1 MASNEK
7 SRNVRLPNV
16 VEALLPI
23 VVMMG
28 LMIYGLNFTDGTYVD
43 AHMPLAVSIVVACII
58 GCFCGHS
65 FSDMLAGMID
75 RLNATMEAILILCT
89 VGLLVA
95 SFLMSG
101 TIPALIY
108 YGLNLLTPQL
118 FLPVGC
124 FLCAIVGLACGSSWT
139 ATATMGIAML
149 GIGAGLGIPAPI
161 TAGMAISGAYVGDK
175 FSPLSDTT
183 NLAAA
188 VSETGLFDHVTAMV
202 STTAPTFVLALIAY
216 AILGV
221 VISNGNYDPTVATD
235 IQKVIASGFN
245 INPFLLVPILVVIIA
260 CVMKLPGLVGVT
272 ISVVTGVL
280 FAVIFQ
286 GVGSLADL
294 FDMLHY
300 GYGFELEEAQVAAM
314 NLTSYLAPS
323 GEMTNAYETVSSL
336 LNRGGMDHTMGT
348 VNLILLAVAYGG
360 ALERCGCTEALFGGL
375 KKRINSVGSLI
386 LATMATS
393 LFCDATMC
401 DQFLGIGVPAPL
413 YVEKYDELGLGRNM
427 MSRTLE
433 DCGTLWAA
441 MFPWTGCGAYQQGV
455 FGMSPFTYFPYAFV
469 NLLNPIYA
477 AITAFLGR
485 NIFWA
490 DGSYTN
496 ILGKTKAGKP
506 AGAPAEAHE
515 KALEL
520 LSIFDMQDMADHQAG
535 SLPYGAQRRLE
546 IVRALATGPSLL
558 LLDEPAAG
566 MNPSETAEL
575 MNNIRKIRDTF
586 QIAIML
592 IEHDMNLV
600 MGVCEGICVLNFGRI
615 IAKGTPDDIQ
625 ANPAVIEAYLG
636 RQKEA

>member
-7 SRNVRLPNV
+7 TRAVRLPNV
-16 VEALLPI
+16 VEALIPI

-28 LMIYGLNFTDGTYVD
+28 LMIYGLNFTDETYVD
-43 AHMPLAVSIVVACII
+43 AHMPLAVSIVVACIVGGI
-58 GCFCGHS
+58 CGHS

-202 STTAPTFVLALIAY
+202 STTAPTFVIAIILY
-216 AILGV
+216 AILGFTG
-221 VISNGNYDPTVATD
+221 SNGNYDPTVATELQAALKEGFNLNPLVLLP
-235 IQKVIASGFN
+235 IVVVIA
-245 INPFLLVPILVVIIA
+245 A
-260 CVMKLPGLVGVT
+260 CVLKLPGLVG
-272 ISVVTGVL
+272 IALSVGTGII

-286 GVGSLADL
+286 GVGSLHDL

-300 GYGFELEEAQVAAM
+300 GYSFESSNELAS
-314 NLTSYLAPS
+314 NLLT
-323 GEMTNAYETVSSL
+323 
-336 LNRGGMDHTMGT
+336 RGGMDHTMWT
-348 VNLILLAVAYGG
+348 INLILLAVAYGG
-360 ALERCGCTEALFGGL
+360 ALERCGCTETLFGKL
-375 KKRINSVGSLI
+375 KTKLNSVGSLI
-386 LATMATS
+386 LATLLTS

-413 YVEKYDELGLGRNM
+413 YVEKYDELGLSRNM

-433 DCGTLWAA
+433 DCGTLWAV
-441 MFPWTGCGAYQQGV
+441 MFPWTGCGAYQMGV
-455 FGMSPFTYFPYAFV
+455 LGISPIYYFPFAFV

-506 AGAPAEAHE
+506 AAAPAEAHE
-515 KALEL
+515 KALKALE
-520 LSIFDMQDMADHQAG
+520 A
-535 SLPYGAQRRLE
+535 RR
-546 IVRALATGPSLL
+546 
-558 LLDEPAAG
+558 AAG
-566 MNPSETAEL
+566 KAP
-575 MNNIRKIRDTF
+575 KIS
-586 QIAIML
+586 A
-592 IEHDMNLV
+592 
-600 MGVCEGICVLNFGRI
+600 
-615 IAKGTPDDIQ
+615 
-625 ANPAVIEAYLG
+625 
-636 RQKEA
+636 

>member
-1 MASNEK
+1 MWYDTVVLRPCRGGAIQQAYLSLGDGSGRASTFGRGNIFKKEGYILMASNEK
-7 SRNVRLPNV
+7 TRAVRLPNV
-16 VEALLPI
+16 VEALIPI

-28 LMIYGLNFTDGTYVD
+28 LMIYGLNFTDSLYVD
-43 AHMPLAVSIVVACII
+43 AHMPLAVSIVVACIV
-58 GCFCGHS
+58 GGVCGHS
-65 FSDMLAGMID
+65 FSDMLAGMIE

-188 VSETGLFDHVTAMV
+188 VSGTGLFDHVTAMV
-202 STTAPTFVLALIAY
+202 STTAPTFVIALIGY

-221 VISNGNYDPTVATD
+221 ATSSGSYDPTVAKD
-235 IQKVIASGFN
+235 IQTVIASGFN
-245 INPFLLVPILVVIIA
+245 INPFLLVPILVVITA
-260 CVMKLPGLVGVT
+260 CVMKLPGLVGVA
-272 ISVVTGVL
+272 ISIFTGVI

-286 GVGSLADL
+286 GVGSLAEL

-300 GYGFELEEAQVAAM
+300 GYGFGVDTADAALVAAESAAL
-314 NLTSYLAPS
+314 NVS
-323 GEMTNAYETVSSL
+323 EDAYITVCDL

-348 VNLILLAVAYGG
+348 INLILLAVAYGG
-360 ALERCGCTEALFGGL
+360 ALERCGCTEALFGKL
-375 KKRINSVGSLI
+375 KSRLNSVGSLVF
-386 LATMATS
+386 ATMATS

-401 DQFLGIGVPAPL
+401 DQFLSIGVPAPL
-413 YVEKYDELGLGRNM
+413 YVEKYDELGLSRNM
-427 MSRTLE
+427 LSRTLE

-455 FGMSPFTYFPYAFV
+455 FGMSPFTYFPFAFV

-496 ILGKTKAGKP
+496 IFGKTKAGKP
-506 AGAPAEAHE
+506 AAAPAEAHE
-515 KALEL
+515 KALKALE
-520 LSIFDMQDMADHQAG
+520 A
-535 SLPYGAQRRLE
+535 RR
-546 IVRALATGPSLL
+546 
-558 LLDEPAAG
+558 AAG
-566 MNPSETAEL
+566 KAP
-575 MNNIRKIRDTF
+575 KIN
-586 QIAIML
+586 A
-592 IEHDMNLV
+592 
-600 MGVCEGICVLNFGRI
+600 
-615 IAKGTPDDIQ
+615 
-625 ANPAVIEAYLG
+625 
-636 RQKEA
+636 

>member
-28 LMIYGLNFTDGTYVD
+28 LMIYGLNFSGGTYVD
-43 AHMPLAVSIVVACII
+43 AHMPLAVSIVVACAV

-118 FLPVGC
+118 FLPIGC
-124 FLCAIVGLACGSSWT
+124 ILCAIVGLACGSSWT

-202 STTAPTFVLALIAY
+202 STTAPTFVLALIGY

-221 VISNGNYDPTVATD
+221 TTSSGSYDPTVAVEL
-235 IQKVIASGFN
+235 QAALKEGFN
-245 INPFLLVPILVVIIA
+245 MSPILLVPILVVIGA
-260 CVMKLPGLVGVT
+260 CIMRLPGLVG
-272 ISVVTGVL
+272 IALSVGTGVL

-300 GYGFELEEAQVAAM
+300 GYSFESSNE
-314 NLTSYLAPS
+314 LA
-323 GEMTNAYETVSSL
+323 VSL
-336 LNRGGMDHTMGT
+336 LNRGGMEHTMWT
-348 VNLILLAVAYGG
+348 INLILLAVAYGG
-360 ALERCGCTEALFGGL
+360 ALERCGCTEALFGKL
-375 KKRINSVGSLI
+375 KNRLNSVGSLI
-386 LATMATS
+386 FTTMATS

-413 YVEKYDELGLGRNM
+413 YVEKYDELGLSRNM

-441 MFPWTGCGAYQQGV
+441 MFPWTGCGAYQMGV
-455 FGMSPFTYFPYAFV
+455 FEMSTFTYFPFAFV

-477 AITAFLGR
+477 AITAFMGR

-496 ILGKTKAGKP
+496 IFGKTKAGKP
-506 AGAPAEAHE
+506 AAAPAEAHE
-515 KALEL
+515 KALKALE
-520 LSIFDMQDMADHQAG
+520 A
-535 SLPYGAQRRLE
+535 RR
-546 IVRALATGPSLL
+546 
-558 LLDEPAAG
+558 AAG
-566 MNPSETAEL
+566 KAP
-575 MNNIRKIRDTF
+575 KIS
-586 QIAIML
+586 A
-592 IEHDMNLV
+592 
-600 MGVCEGICVLNFGRI
+600 
-615 IAKGTPDDIQ
+615 
-625 ANPAVIEAYLG
+625 
-636 RQKEA
+636 

>member
-7 SRNVRLPNV
+7 SRTVRLPNV
-16 VEALLPI
+16 VEALIPI

-28 LMIYGLNFTDGTYVD
+28 LMIYGLNFTDSLYVD
-43 AHMPLAVSIVVACII
+43 AHMPLAVSIVVACIVGGI
-58 GCFCGHS
+58 CGHS

-202 STTAPTFVLALIAY
+202 STTAPTFVIALIAY

-221 VISNGNYDPTVATD
+221 ATSSGSYDPTVAKD
-235 IQKVIASGFN
+235 IQTVIASGFN
-245 INPFLLVPILVVIIA
+245 INPFLLVPILVVIVA

-272 ISVVTGVL
+272 ISVFTGVI

-286 GVGSLADL
+286 GVGSLAEL

-300 GYGFELEEAQVAAM
+300 GYGFGVDTADAALVAAESAA
-314 NLTSYLAPS
+314 LGVSPD
-323 GEMTNAYETVSSL
+323 AYTTVCDL
-336 LNRGGMDHTMGT
+336 LNRGGMDHTMWT
-348 VNLILLAVAYGG
+348 INLILLAVAYGG

-375 KKRINSVGSLI
+375 KKHINSVGSLI

-413 YVEKYDELGLGRNM
+413 YVDKYDELGLGRNM

-455 FGMSPFTYFPYAFV
+455 FNMSPFTYFPYAFV

-515 KALEL
+515 KAVKNLE
-520 LSIFDMQDMADHQAG
+520 A
-535 SLPYGAQRRLE
+535 RR
-546 IVRALATGPSLL
+546 
-558 LLDEPAAG
+558 AAG
-566 MNPSETAEL
+566 KAP
-575 MNNIRKIRDTF
+575 KIS
-586 QIAIML
+586 A
-592 IEHDMNLV
+592 
-600 MGVCEGICVLNFGRI
+600 
-615 IAKGTPDDIQ
+615 
-625 ANPAVIEAYLG
+625 
-636 RQKEA
+636 

>member
-7 SRNVRLPNV
+7 TRNVRLPNV

-28 LMIYGLNFTDGTYVD
+28 LMIYGLNFSGETYVD
-43 AHMPLAVSIVVACII
+43 AHMPLAVSIVVACAV

-118 FLPVGC
+118 FLPIGC
-124 FLCAIVGLACGSSWT
+124 ILCAIVGLACGSSWT

-202 STTAPTFVLALIAY
+202 STTAPTFVIALIGY

-221 VISNGNYDPTVATD
+221 TTSSGSYDPTVAVEL
-235 IQKVIASGFN
+235 QAALKEGFN
-245 INPFLLVPILVVIIA
+245 MSPILLVPILVVIGA
-260 CVMKLPGLVGVT
+260 CIMRLPGLVG
-272 ISVVTGVL
+272 IALSVGTGVL

-300 GYGFELEEAQVAAM
+300 GYSFESSNE
-314 NLTSYLAPS
+314 LA
-323 GEMTNAYETVSSL
+323 VSL
-336 LNRGGMDHTMGT
+336 LNRGGMEHTMWT
-348 VNLILLAVAYGG
+348 INLILLAVAYGG
-360 ALERCGCTEALFGGL
+360 ALERCGCTEALFGKL
-375 KKRINSVGSLI
+375 KNRLNSVGSLI
-386 LATMATS
+386 FTTMATS

-413 YVEKYDELGLGRNM
+413 YVEKYDELGLSRNM

-441 MFPWTGCGAYQQGV
+441 MFPWTGCGAYQMGV
-455 FGMSPFTYFPYAFV
+455 FEMSTFTYFPFAFV

-477 AITAFLGR
+477 AITAFMGR

-496 ILGKTKAGKP
+496 IFGKTKAGKP
-506 AGAPAEAHE
+506 AAAPAEAHE
-515 KALEL
+515 KALKALE
-520 LSIFDMQDMADHQAG
+520 A
-535 SLPYGAQRRLE
+535 RR
-546 IVRALATGPSLL
+546 
-558 LLDEPAAG
+558 AAG
-566 MNPSETAEL
+566 KAP
-575 MNNIRKIRDTF
+575 KIN
-586 QIAIML
+586 A
-592 IEHDMNLV
+592 
-600 MGVCEGICVLNFGRI
+600 
-615 IAKGTPDDIQ
+615 
-625 ANPAVIEAYLG
+625 
-636 RQKEA
+636 